1 MPLHANLWY
10 EQLAAITLRFALRK
24 RRHDVARW
32 WLWLCV
38 HFAGTCTNKIREGRR
53 CLGGVDGAAELS
65 TGQGDIQA
73 LAREKTLSTLKPD
86 ASRPVIRVAVLIFS
100 LALASASSPQ
110 ASKMSCSVNAP
121 RGDSLSCEQGLLE
134 WAWRHGVSKQ
144 MPVRPALCQEAGCR
158 GMVATRA
165 IAEGETILSIPRSL
179 FMSADSALE
188 CPLVLNLLD
197 RARNAGQ
204 CLCERQILAVH
215 LLVERHKAC
224 KSKWMTFISSIPS
237 EYSTLEYW
245 RDAEVQVSTLW
256 QLWRA
261 TSRVRAHMSQPRIIC
276 L

>member
-1 MPLHANLWY
+1 ML
-10 EQLAAITLRFALRK
+10 
-24 RRHDVARW
+24 
-32 WLWLCV
+32 
-38 HFAGTCTNKIREGRR
+38 
-53 CLGGVDGAAELS
+53 DGAAVLS

-86 ASRPVIRVAVLIFS
+86 VSRPVIRVAVLIFS
-100 LALASASSPQ
+100 LALASVSSTQ
-110 ASKMSCSVNAP
+110 ASKMSGSCVNAP
-121 RGDSLSCEQGLLE
+121 RGDSHSCEQGLLE

-188 CPLVLNLLD
+188 CPLVLDLLE

-245 RDAEVQVSTLW
+245 RDADVQVSTLW
-256 QLWRA
+256 QLWRV
-261 TSRVRAHMSQPRIIC
+261 TSSRVCAHISQPRLIC
-276 L
+276 LC

>member
-1 MPLHANLWY
+1 MALD
-10 EQLAAITLRFALRK
+10 LRPFP
-24 RRHDVARW
+24 H
-32 WLWLCV
+32 V
-38 HFAGTCTNKIREGRR
+38 HEP
-53 CLGGVDGAAELS
+53 GGQEKGS
-65 TGQGDIQA
+65 C
-73 LAREKTLSTLKPD
+73 REKTLATLKPD

-100 LALASASSPQ
+100 LAFASASSPQ
-110 ASKMSCSVNAP
+110 ASKMACGCVNAP
-121 RGDSLSCEQGLLE
+121 RGGSHSGEQGLLE

-188 CPLVLNLLD
+188 CPLVLDLLD

-224 KSKWMTFISSIPS
+224 KSKWMTFISSIPP

-245 RDAEVQVSTLW
+245 RDADVQVSTLW
-256 QLWRA
+256 QLWRV
-261 TSRVRAHMSQPRIIC
+261 TSSRVCAHISQPRLIC
-276 L
+276 LC